1 MEGLSNFVSV
11 VATILAGWETVLI
24 LAVLLIL
31 MAAKFAPLLLKQES
45 DKLSDLLRD
54 QLILWVA
61 QGFGSG
67 CVPWA
72 PGLFG
77 SLVGMVWFLVLVQT
91 DHIGLFF
98 GGTFLGLAL
107 SVWLCGAA
115 EKILKQ
121 TDPPSVVLDEIAAM
135 PICFTAWVVNA
146 WLRTHALPP
155 PESFF
160 TRQTGVTTLIVFVL
174 FRLFDVIKPP
184 PIRQSQKLPGG
195 WGVTLDDVL
204 AAVCVALLTLLAL
217 H

>member
-1 MEGLSNFVSV
+1 MEGPANFDPVM
-11 VATILAGWETVLI
+11 AAILAGWEVVLIIAVVLI
-24 LAVLLIL
+24 LLG
-31 MAAKFAPLLLKQES
+31 AKLPELLKQEG
-45 DKLSDLLRD
+45 DKLSDRLRD
-54 QLILWVA
+54 QLIVWVA

-67 CVPWA
+67 RIPGA

-77 SLVGMVWFLVLVQT
+77 SLLGMIWFLMLVQT

-98 GGTFLGLAL
+98 GGILLGLAL

-121 TDPPSVVLDEIAAM
+121 TDPPSIVLDEIAAM
-135 PICFTAWVVNA
+135 PICFTPWVVNA

-160 TRQTGVTTLIVFVL
+160 TRETWMTTLIVFVL

-217 H
+217 R